1 MSKLKT
7 IFQFLKIVFTLYFAQ
22 LIWRILEILKT
33 MTKLETL
40 LQLLKIAFA
49 LYFAWLA
56 WRVLEILK
64 ACDL

>member
-1 MSKLKT
+1 MS
-7 IFQFLKIVFTLYFAQ
+7 
-22 LIWRILEILKT
+22 
-33 MTKLETL
+33 KLETL